1 MDELGNLFCEIEFLC
16 SQGQVNWA
24 LLAVLIPLVVLTL
37 LIASFCLS
45 LFVGALRAGMHRFLG
60 RTKYFDKNL
69 MFR

>member
-24 LLAVLIPLVVLTL
+24 LLAVLIPLLLLTL

-45 LFVGALRAGMHRFLG
+45 LLVGALKARIQRLLE
-60 RTKYFDKNL
+60 RTKYFDKNPDV
-69 MFR
+69 